1 MKPLDPIFTAHLF
14 PLLDE
19 KLIEILRSLSPEDWQ
34 RQTVAPMWKVKDVAA
49 HLLDGNIRA
58 LSILRDDYFGEKPEN
73 IDTYQDLVRYLNRL
87 NADWVC
93 AMKRVSPHVLI
104 ELLEITGQEY
114 SILMNTLNPFEKAL
128 FSVAWAGENESQNWF
143 HIAREYTEK
152 YHHQQQIR
160 LAVGEADVLLKKEFY
175 FPFLDTSFR
184 ALPHHYREVNAEEG
198 DVIQVTVTGENGGD
212 WFLYRS
218 ENKWLL
224 VTECKL
230 IPICHIRIAL
240 EIAWRLFTKG
250 ISRDEAEPFINNVGN
265 ELFGNKIFEILAVMA

>member
-1 MKPLDPIFTAHLF
+1 MKPVEPIFTSHLF

-19 KLIEILRSLSPEDWQ
+19 KLLEILRSLSPQDWE
-34 RQTVAPMWKVKDVAA
+34 RQTIAPLWKVKDVAA
-49 HLLDGNIRA
+49 HLLDGNMRA
-58 LSILRDDYFGEKPEN
+58 LSMLRDHYFGEKPEN
-73 IDTYQDLVRYLNRL
+73 IDTYPDLVRYLNRL

-114 SILMNTLNPFEKAL
+114 SILMNILNPFEKAL

-175 FPFLDTSFR
+175 FPFLDTTFR

-218 ENKWLL
+218 KNKWLL

-230 IPICHIRIAL
+230 IPICHIRIAP

-250 ISRDEAEPFINNVGN
+250 ISREEVEPFINIVGN

>member
-49 HLLDGNIRA
+49 HLLDSNIRA

-73 IDTYQDLVRYLNRL
+73 IDTYQGLVRYLNRL

-114 SILMNTLNPFEKAL
+114 SILMNILNPFEKAL

-218 ENKWLL
+218 KNKWLL

-230 IPICHIRIAL
+230 IPICHIRIAP

-250 ISRDEAEPFINNVGN
+250 ISREEAEPFISIVGN
-265 ELFGNKIFEILAVMA
+265 EFFGNKIFEILAVMA

>member
-1 MKPLDPIFTAHLF
+1 MNKSDKIDTVYLLPE
-14 PLLDE
+14 LDE
-19 KLIEILRSLSPEDWQ
+19 MLIKLLEGFSAEDWEK
-34 RQTVAPMWKVKDVAA
+34 QTLAPEWKVKDVAV
-49 HLLDGNIRA
+49 HLLDGNLRT
-58 LSILRDDYFGEKPEN
+58 LSMLRDGYYGDKPEK
-73 IDTYQDLVRYLNRL
+73 IHSYEDLIAFLNRL
-87 NADWVC
+87 NADWVL
-93 AMKRVSPHVLI
+93 ATKRLSPKVIIDLLKVS
-104 ELLEITGQEY
+104 GKEY
-114 SILMNTLNPFEKAL
+114 CEFLTTLNPDANAE

-218 ENKWLL
+218 KNKWLL

-230 IPICHIRIAL
+230 IPICHIRIAPQ
-240 EIAWRLFTKG
+240 IAWRLFTKG

>member
-49 HLLDGNIRA
+49 HLLDSNIRA

-73 IDTYQDLVRYLNRL
+73 IDTYQGLVRYLNRL

-114 SILMNTLNPFEKAL
+114 SILMNILNPFEKAL

-160 LAVGEADVLLKKEFY
+160 FAVGEADVLLKKEFY
-175 FPFLDTSFR
+175 FPFLDTTFR

-218 ENKWLL
+218 KYKWLL
-224 VTECKL
+224 VTECTL
-230 IPICHIRIAL
+230 IPMCHIRIAP

-250 ISRDEAEPFINNVGN
+250 ISREEVEPFINIVGN

>member
-1 MKPLDPIFTAHLF
+1 MKPLDPILTAHLF

-49 HLLDGNIRA
+49 HLLDSNIRA

-73 IDTYQDLVRYLNRL
+73 IDTYQGLVRYLNRL

-114 SILMNTLNPFEKAL
+114 SILMNILNPFEKAL

-218 ENKWLL
+218 KNKWLL

-230 IPICHIRIAL
+230 IPICHIRIAP

-250 ISRDEAEPFINNVGN
+250 ISREEAEPFISIVGN
-265 ELFGNKIFEILAVMA
+265 EFFGNKIFEILAVMA

>member
-73 IDTYQDLVRYLNRL
+73 IDTYQDLVGYLNRL
-87 NADWVC
+87 NADWVH
-93 AMKRVSPHVLI
+93 AIKRVSPHVLI

-218 ENKWLL
+218 KNKWLL

-230 IPICHIRIAL
+230 IPICHIRIAPQ
-240 EIAWRLFTKG
+240 IAWRLFTKG